1 MSLVNTLA
9 KAAIGI
15 ALAKGVGGMMSGGGA
30 RGGAPS
36 GGAGGGSPY
45 GGPLSKGASAGGGDI
60 TDLLGQMLGGGG
72 PRGRGSLGGALEE
85 LSNIS
90 TDSFSAP
97 SGDPKPFGKPKQGSF
112 GDMLNNS
119 LDTYGKEKTPPSRDQ
134 EELAGVL
141 LRALIQAAKSDGRI
155 DAKEKEQLTQHL
167 GELDR
172 DDLDFVNEELS
183 KPIDVAGLA
192 RDVPKGAAGQVYMM
206 SVMGIDLDTNK
217 EAKYLHELAQALDLK
232 PNMVNSIHE
241 RMGEPSLY
249 R

>member
-1 MSLVNTLA
+1 MNTLA

-30 RGGAPS
+30 PGGGRSAGTS
-36 GGAGGGSPY
+36 AGGGSSY
-45 GGPLSKGASAGGGDI
+45 GGPLSKGASAGGGDL
-60 TDLLGQMLGGGG
+60 TDLLGQMLGGSG

-85 LSNIS
+85 LSQIS

-112 GDMLNNS
+112 GEMLNNS
-119 LDTYGKEKTPPSRDQ
+119 LDTYGRENAAPSREQ
-134 EELAGVL
+134 EDLAGVL

-172 DDLDFVNEELS
+172 ADLNFVNEELA
-183 KPIDVAGLA
+183 KPIDVAALA
-192 RDVPKGAAGQVYMM
+192 RDVPKSAAGQVYMM

-217 EAKYLHELAQALDLK
+217 EARYLHELAQALDLE

-241 RMGEPSLY
+241 RMGEPALY

>member
-15 ALAKGVGGMMSGGGA
+15 ALAKGVGGMMSGGRV

-45 GGPLSKGASAGGGDI
+45 GGPLSKGASAGAGDL
-60 TDLLGQMLGGGG
+60 TDLLGQMLGGSG

-85 LSNIS
+85 LSKIS

-119 LDTYGKEKTPPSRDQ
+119 LDTYGKEKTSPSREQ

-172 DDLDFVNEELS
+172 GDLDFVNEELS

-192 RDVPKGAAGQVYMM
+192 RDVPKGAEGQVYMM

-241 RMGEPSLY
+241 RMGEPTLY